1 MKVRDSGMPERDY
14 WESFFEPESLLD
26 RLHLDSSCGDALEF
40 GCGYGTF
47 TLPAARRIR
56 GTIHTFDLD
65 PAMIAET
72 GRRALEEGINNVV
85 VTRRDFV
92 RDGTGL
98 PDGNADYA
106 MLFNILHLEDPLP
119 LLTEVRRNLAPGG
132 RMGLIH
138 WNFDPETPRG
148 PPLDI
153 RPRPAQCRVWAEEAG
168 FVLQGGTIDLP
179 PYHYGMTL
187 RR

>member
-14 WESFFEPESLLD
+14 WESFFEPERLLD
-26 RLHLDSSCGDALEF
+26 LLQLEADCGDVLEF

-56 GTIHTFDLD
+56 GTLYTFDLE

-72 GRRALEEGINNVV
+72 RRRAREGGVTNVDV
-85 VTRRDFV
+85 ALRDFV

-98 PDGNADYA
+98 PDGAVDYA
-106 MLFNILHLEDPLP
+106 MMFNILHLEEPVP
-119 LLTEVRRNLAPGG
+119 LLVEARRNLSARG
-132 RMGLIH
+132 RLALMH
-138 WNFDPETPRG
+138 WNFDPDTPRG
-148 PPLDI
+148 PPMEI
-153 RPRPAQCRVWAEEAG
+153 RPKPEQCLAWAEEAG
-168 FVLQGGTIDLP
+168 FVLQGGIVALP